1 MRTRAGILLQAR
13 LGSTRLPGK
22 ALEPVGGCSILE
34 RCLRRLIAG
43 GVAHVVL
50 ATTHAS
56 EDDALAAIAA
66 RLGVPVFR
74 GAEHD
79 VLQRFAVAAEIFG
92 FDPVIRATGD
102 NPAVDIQAAGRV
114 LAALRSTGADYVV
127 ETGLPLGACVEGMT
141 ASALRDAAS
150 AAIDPYDRE
159 HVTTFLRRRTDL
171 FRVHTVPAPV
181 SLHRPSLRL
190 TIDTPADLAS
200 VRELFFR
207 AGGDE
212 PSLAELIAV
221 SGREPQTA
229 ASGDAPQTKVA

>member
-22 ALEPVGGCSILE
+22 ALEPVGGYSILE

-50 ATTHAS
+50 ATTGAT

-66 RLGVPVFR
+66 RLGVAVFR

-79 VLQRFAVAAEIFG
+79 VLQRLADAAAEFG
-92 FDPVIRATGD
+92 LDPIVRATGD
-102 NPAVDIQAAGRV
+102 NPAVDIQAPGRV
-114 LAALRSTGADYVV
+114 LAALRCTGADYVV
-127 ETGLPLGACVEGMT
+127 ETGLPVGACVEGMT
-141 ASALRDAAS
+141 AAALRDAA
-150 AAIDPYDRE
+150 AAARDSGDRE
-159 HVTTFLRRRTDL
+159 HVTTFIRRRGDR
-171 FRVHTVPAPV
+171 FRVHTPPAPV

-190 TIDTPADLAS
+190 TIDTLADLAN

-207 AGGDE
+207 AAVDE

-221 SGREPQTA
+221 SGRRPQTA
-229 ASGDAPQTKVA
+229 ASDGVPQTKVA